1 VADGGQTPVEA
12 GKQTVT
18 EAARGRDE
26 RTPLIALTG
35 VALAVGALVAVIL
48 VAALLIYLLV

>member
-1 VADGGQTPVEA
+1 VADGGQNPVEA

-18 EAARGRDE
+18 EAARGNDE

-35 VALAVGALVAVIL
+35 VALVVGALVAVIL
-48 VAALLIYLLV
+48 AAALLIYFLV

>member
-1 VADGGQTPVEA
+1 VADGGQNPVEA

-35 VALAVGALVAVIL
+35 VALVVGALVAVIL
-48 VAALLIYLLV
+48 AAALLIYFLV